1 MKIVIIG
8 NGIAGQIVAQNI
20 LKKSKDFEIVM
31 ISKENHPYYSRIFLP
46 HYIAG
51 DRTIKQLYQRD
62 LDWYDNNDI
71 QLLLNTE
78 VEKINTQKK
87 TIELKNSEMVI
98 NYDKLVLAV
107 GSEARRISFGNPD
120 VQGVF
125 TLRTISDANDIVSYI
140 NNNGVKKA
148 FIIGGGL
155 LGIELGFHL
164 KNLDIEITIC
174 EIFPYLLPRQLDQK
188 TSGLLKKY
196 LEKIGLKF
204 VLGESVK
211 KIIGSQ
217 SVEGIEMESGHTVKS
232 QIIMEQLGIIPNT
245 ELAKKSG
252 LETDKGIIVNEFMQ
266 TSDPYIYAAG
276 DCIQFNKQIWGIIP
290 ASLEQAKLAAFHI
303 LNENPKPYNPSVWH
317 TKLKVAG
324 LDLICVGSPSPKDEK
339 NAEILTNIN
348 PDFYMCRKVIIEKNK
363 LTGAILMGSG
373 GDSRYFINNVGK
385 DVDIE
390 QVKKKINE

>member
-1 MKIVIIG
+1 MKIAIIG

-20 LKKSKDFEIVM
+20 IKKGQDYEIVM
-31 ISKENHPYYSRIFLP
+31 ISRENHPYYSKIFLP

-51 DRTIKQLYQRD
+51 DRTKKQLYQRD
-62 LDWYDNNDI
+62 LDWYDKNKI

-78 VEKINTQKK
+78 VAKINPQKK
-87 TIELKNSEMVI
+87 SIELKNSEMVI

-107 GSEARRISFGNPD
+107 GSEPRRMSFGNPD
-120 VQGVF
+120 VQGVY
-125 TLRTISDANDIVSYI
+125 TLRTISDADEIVSYI
-140 NNNGVKKA
+140 KDNKVKKA

-155 LGIELGFHL
+155 LGIELGFHIKEL
-164 KNLDIEITIC
+164 NIEVTIC

-204 VLGESVK
+204 VLGETVE
-211 KIIGSQ
+211 KIVGSQ
-217 SVEGIEMESGHTVKS
+217 TVEGIKMKSGQIIESQV
-232 QIIMEQLGIIPNT
+232 IMEQLGIIPNT
-245 ELAKKSG
+245 ELAKISG

-266 TSDPYIYAAG
+266 TNDPEIYAVG
-276 DCIQFNKQIWGIIP
+276 DCIQFDQQIWGIIP
-290 ASLEQAKLAAFHI
+290 ASMEQAKLAAAHI
-303 LNENPKPYNPSVWH
+303 LNEDPKPYTPSVWH

-324 LDLICVGSPSPKDEK
+324 IDLTCVGSPSPKDEK
-339 NAEILTNIN
+339 DAQILTNIH
-348 PDFYMCRKVIIEKNK
+348 PEFYMCRKVIIEKNK

-390 QVKKKINE
+390 QVKEKINE

>member
-1 MKIVIIG
+1 MKIAIIG

-20 LKKSKDFEIVM
+20 IKKGQDYEIVM
-31 ISKENHPYYSRIFLP
+31 ISRENHPYYSKIFLP

-51 DRTIKQLYQRD
+51 DRTKKQLYQRD
-62 LDWYDNNDI
+62 LDWYDKNKI

-78 VEKINTQKK
+78 VAKINPQKK
-87 TIELKNSEMVI
+87 SIELKNSEIVI

-107 GSEARRISFGNPD
+107 GSEPRRMSFGNPD
-120 VQGVF
+120 VQGVY
-125 TLRTISDANDIVSYI
+125 TLRTISDADEIVSYI
-140 NNNGVKKA
+140 KDNKVKKA

-155 LGIELGFHL
+155 LGIELGFHIKEL
-164 KNLDIEITIC
+164 NIEVTIC

-204 VLGESVK
+204 VLGETVE
-211 KIIGSQ
+211 KIVGSQ
-217 SVEGIEMESGHTVKS
+217 TVEGIKMKSGQIIESQV
-232 QIIMEQLGIIPNT
+232 IMEQLGIIPNT
-245 ELAKKSG
+245 ELAKISG

-266 TSDPYIYAAG
+266 TNDPEIYAVG
-276 DCIQFNKQIWGIIP
+276 DCIQFDQQIWGIIP
-290 ASLEQAKLAAFHI
+290 ASMEQAKLAAAHI
-303 LNENPKPYNPSVWH
+303 LNEDPKPYTPSVWH

-324 LDLICVGSPSPKDEK
+324 IDLTCVGSPSPKDEK
-339 NAEILTNIN
+339 DAQILTNIH
-348 PDFYMCRKVIIEKNK
+348 PEFYMCRKVIIEKNK

-390 QVKKKINE
+390 QVKEKINE

>member
-20 LKKSKDFEIVM
+20 RKKGKDFEIVM
-31 ISKENHPYYSRIFLP
+31 ISRENHPYYSRIFLP
-46 HYIAG
+46 HFISG
-51 DRTIKQLYQRD
+51 DRTKKQLYQRD
-62 LDWYDNNDI
+62 LDWYDKNKI

-78 VEKINTQKK
+78 VAKINPQKK
-87 TIELKNSEMVI
+87 YIELLNSEMKI
-98 NYDKLVLAV
+98 TYDNLVLAV
-107 GSEARRISFGNPD
+107 GSEPRKMSFGNPD

-125 TLRTISDANDIVSYI
+125 TLRTLSDADEIASYI
-140 NNNGVKKA
+140 KSHEVKKA

-155 LGIELGFHL
+155 LGIELGYHV
-164 KNLDIEITIC
+164 KNLNIEVTIC

-204 VLGESVK
+204 VLGETVE
-211 KIIGSQ
+211 KIVGSQ
-217 SVEGIEMESGHTVKS
+217 TVEGIKMKSGQTVES

-245 ELAKKSG
+245 ELAKISG

-266 TSDPYIYAAG
+266 TNDPKIYAVG
-276 DCIQFNKQIWGIIP
+276 DCIQFDKQIWGIIP
-290 ASLEQAKLAAFHI
+290 ASMEQAKLAAAHI
-303 LNENPKPYNPSVWH
+303 LNEDPKPYTPSVWH

-324 LDLICVGSPSPKDEK
+324 IDLTCVGSPSPKDEK
-339 NAEILTNIN
+339 DAQILTNIH
-348 PDFYMCRKVIIEKNK
+348 PESYMCRKVIIEENK
-363 LTGAILMGSG
+363 LTGAILMGLG

-390 QVKKKINE
+390 QVKEKINE